1 MFTKTQINFMKN
13 NEISIDFNKRL
24 SDSVDLFKY
33 LGKNVK
39 IILQDE
45 TITAKVIG
53 HTSELDNEPDD
64 DGNYGGEY
72 IEVRAF
78 ENFYKSFIVSTT
90 DIFRIR
96 FDGVWIATR
105 VATKTNRRINSR
117 GITGTFQVA

>member
-1 MFTKTQINFMKN
+1 M
-13 NEISIDFNKRL
+13 
-24 SDSVDLFKY
+24 DLFKY

-72 IEVRAF
+72 IEVRAIKPTKHFGVGGEFAVHLYEIKSIEIF
-78 ENFYKSFIVSTT
+78 E
-90 DIFRIR
+90 
-96 FDGVWIATR
+96 
-105 VATKTNRRINSR
+105 
-117 GITGTFQVA
+117 